1 MKKRK
6 IKLQNARDFLL
17 ENPQLS
23 ISKVSKLY
31 GVDHTSLSR
40 ALADK
45 TIYNID
51 GRDGFLYYFPE
62 EEMQAIKYFADHP
75 NSSIKEVL
83 EKYPVAT
90 QDTLRRW
97 IKVVYGSY
105 ERYYRY
111 NNNRNAFSTIQS
123 EEDAYWLGF
132 ITADGYIC
140 ETQPKVILGL
150 GEIDYV
156 HLQKYS
162 RYLGYSE
169 EEFKSLVRKGTGG
182 AYTKDNIVYSLIT
195 CGQQIVNNLVDK
207 GVRQAKS
214 GKEIPFICETKEL
227 QIAYI
232 RGLFDGD
239 GYIRST
245 QYGVGLVGSL
255 DMLTFVS
262 NFLKEELGWKD
273 EKTHIYKHGKI
284 YKYAIQGR
292 IKSSQIL
299 QLLYGN
305 ATIYLDRKYNLYKTY
320 IAV

>member
-17 ENPQLS
+17 DPQLS

-105 ERYYRY
+105 ERHYRY

>member
-6 IKLQNARDFLL
+6 IFLLFVRDFLL

-97 IKVVYGSY
+97 VKVVYGSY
-105 ERYYRY
+105 ERHYRY

>member
-62 EEMQAIKYFADHP
+62 EEMQAIKYFSDHP

-83 EKYPVAT
+83 KKYPVAT
-90 QDTLRRW
+90 QDTLKRW
-97 IKVVYGSY
+97 IRVVYGSY
-105 ERYYRY
+105 ERHYRY
-111 NNNRNAFSTIQS
+111 NNNRNAFSTIKS

-132 ITADGYIC
+132 ITADGYVC

-169 EEFKSLVRKGTGG
+169 EEFQSLVHKGTGG

>member
-75 NSSIKEVL
+75 NSSLKEVL
-83 EKYPVAT
+83 EKYPVAS

-105 ERYYRY
+105 ERHYRY
-111 NNNRNAFSTIQS
+111 NNNRNAFSRIQS

-132 ITADGYIC
+132 ITADGYVC
-140 ETQPKVILGL
+140 ETQPKVVLGL
-150 GEIDYV
+150 GEIDYI

-214 GKEIPFICETKEL
+214 GKEVPFICETKEL

-262 NFLKEELGWKD
+262 NFLKEELGWED

-284 YKYAIQGR
+284 YKYAIHGR

-320 IAV
+320 VAV